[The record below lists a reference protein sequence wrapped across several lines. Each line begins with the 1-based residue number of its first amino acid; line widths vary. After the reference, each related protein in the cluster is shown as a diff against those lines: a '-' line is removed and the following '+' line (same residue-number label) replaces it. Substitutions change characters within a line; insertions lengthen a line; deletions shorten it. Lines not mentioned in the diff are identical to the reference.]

1 MLRNKGTEPPRTGKY
16 DKFFEKG
23 GEFVCGEDGSECTL
37 KCTLK
42 PPPTRRS
49 RPSAAARP
57 PAGCATPLYTADSKF
72 NSGCGWPAFDQEI
85 PGRVERHSD
94 SSMGMTRTE
103 ITCAACGGHLGHEF
117 VGEKFTETNSRHCV
131 NSISIKWK
139 AAE

>member
-1 MLRNKGTEPPRTGKY
+1 MSAANQKEKKQQY
-16 DKFFEKG
+16 DFLN
-23 GEFVCGEDGSECTL
+23 THNQ
-37 KCTLK
+37 
-42 PPPTRRS
+42 PTTHS
-49 RPSAAARP
+49 RLPAARP
-57 PAGCATPLYTADSKF
+57 PAGCGTPLYTADSKF

-85 PGRVERHSD
+85 HGRVERHTD
-94 SSMGMTRTE
+94 SSMGMQRTE